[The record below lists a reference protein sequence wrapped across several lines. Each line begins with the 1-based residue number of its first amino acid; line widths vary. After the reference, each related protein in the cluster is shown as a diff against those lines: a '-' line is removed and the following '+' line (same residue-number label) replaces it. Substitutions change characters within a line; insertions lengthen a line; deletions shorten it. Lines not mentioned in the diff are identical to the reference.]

1 MARSGHKWPSHYV
14 PRDCVLTPSS
24 HSRRPAR
31 LAAEYVMSEMAVCWE
46 LAAFTGSLRMLASV
60 AKGLSET
67 ARQLQPTFRTPF
79 LYIVPHDHSAGVRW
93 QLGTETWES
102 LPSLNIGGQFSG
114 NVEILV
120 SNGNLYVLAEAIKFG
135 NKECFLQVFDPVR
148 WRWSL
153 LVHVPSG
160 ECETLLELNDHLYI
174 VGRSMAG
181 VGSWSP
187 ELWRYDPRQ
196 RQAGC
201 HNQIEKLPAVL
212 TPRCYAGVGAV
223 AGGLYAVGGYAANL
237 PSVGP
242 AHALAVAE
250 RFVPGIDPECVE
262 RWESLPP
269 MSCPRFLCKALAMKG
284 CLYVLGGL
292 NTGGIETAVE
302 RFDPST
308 DSWSTL
314 APMPA
319 IKGSMDIVEHAGR
332 IIVFGGADL
341 KCKRQPEVIKYDP
354 LSNSWTRM
362 PNIARGRADLESAAL
377 VGPPENLLSVFSER
391 ISMRETNLVI
401 QRYQDKRHDTSSSW
415 RVPAYKGRL
424 RAVMALDRE

>member
-1 MARSGHKWPSHYV
+1 
-14 PRDCVLTPSS
+14 
-24 HSRRPAR
+24 
-31 LAAEYVMSEMAVCWE
+31 
-46 LAAFTGSLRMLASV
+46 
-60 AKGLSET
+60 
-67 ARQLQPTFRTPF
+67 
-79 LYIVPHDHSAGVRW
+79 
-93 QLGTETWES
+93 
-102 LPSLNIGGQFSG
+102 
-114 NVEILV
+114 
-120 SNGNLYVLAEAIKFG
+120 
-135 NKECFLQVFDPVR
+135 
-148 WRWSL
+148 
-153 LVHVPSG
+153 
-160 ECETLLELNDHLYI
+160 
-174 VGRSMAG
+174 
-181 VGSWSP
+181 
-187 ELWRYDPRQ
+187 
-196 RQAGC
+196 
-201 HNQIEKLPAVL
+201 
-212 TPRCYAGVGAV
+212 
-223 AGGLYAVGGYAANL
+223 
-237 PSVGP
+237 
-242 AHALAVAE
+242 
-250 RFVPGIDPECVE
+250 
-262 RWESLPP
+262 
-269 MSCPRFLCKALAMKG
+269 MKG

-354 LSNSWTRM
+354 LLNSWTRM